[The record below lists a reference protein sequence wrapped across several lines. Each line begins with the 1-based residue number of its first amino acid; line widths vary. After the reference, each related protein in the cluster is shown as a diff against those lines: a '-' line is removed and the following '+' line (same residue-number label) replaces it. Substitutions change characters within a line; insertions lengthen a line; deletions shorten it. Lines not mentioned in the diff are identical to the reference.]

1 MKTFYEIIKD
11 VSNMRWSIDDPE
23 PTSFAEV
30 QQNLKQAVQQAH
42 SYIWGRD
49 DFPFK
54 EVKEV
59 VVLSE
64 GEDSLPAPVGN
75 IKNILVKGDK
85 DYLSFWSEVE
95 SDFLDE
101 VRGKPAKYWLESHN
115 SGNVLKFYP
124 RADKSYYIQQRYET
138 LFKAR
143 NKNGELIFNLDTAD
157 DVLNLPPELEETYL
171 SALKPMAIYYLIAD
185 NTDENF
191 QPYWEQ
197 FEQQYQNLKNLT
209 GRRFETRFVL

>member
-1 MKTFYEIIKD
+1 MKTFYDIIKM

-54 EVKEV
+54 RVKEV

-64 GEDSLPAPVGN
+64 LEDSLPAPAGN
-75 IKNILVKGDK
+75 IVNIMVQGAK
-85 DYLSFWSEVE
+85 DYLPFAAET
-95 SDFLDE
+95 DFLDE
-101 VRGKPAKYWLESHN
+101 KKGQPEKYWLESNN

-124 RADKSYYIQQRYET
+124 RADKSYYIQQRYDT
-138 LFKAR
+138 LYKAR
-143 NKNGELIFNLDTAD
+143 NKNGELIYNLEAAD
-157 DVLNLPPELEETYL
+157 DVLNLPPEVEETYL
-171 SALKPMAIYYLIAD
+171 AALKPMAIYYLIAD

-197 FEQQYQNLKNLT
+197 FEQQYANLKNLT
-209 GRRFETRFVL
+209 GRVIKTRFVL